1 MCQYQITK
9 YFGRTGNNLL
19 HILSVLFHVEED
31 QVGKCLISPHRLF
44 KFKSTTL
51 RGCICDNVKTFND
64 QILLSLSLHRLK
76 ELYEKYL
83 QTTMKPVTQTYD
95 IGIHIRSGDI
105 FQGKGHGLYVQPPLY
120 FYEKI
125 INENPEKTKVIVF
138 ENINNPVIV
147 VLMQQYK
154 NDPNIVFQSN
164 TLEAD
169 IMTLS
174 QCRTMV
180 CSVGTFCLVSFVI
193 STSIEK
199 LVIPDY
205 FVKNQWFTFDNVATE
220 IIELPGYYTGK
231 WANTKEQNEKIITYN
246 DALIKT

>member
-1 MCQYQITK
+1 MSFYKIDK
-9 YFGRTGNNLL
+9 YTGRTGNNLL
-19 HILSVLFHVEED
+19 HILSFLHIVENDKVE
-31 QVGKCLISPHRLF
+31 KYSILPHKIFSLKKGVYLDSSVNAYTVTVF
-44 KFKSTTL
+44 DKE
-51 RGCICDNVKTFND
+51 
-64 QILLSLSLHRLK
+64 ILLSLSLHRLK

-105 FQGKGHGLYVQPPLY
+105 FLGKGHGLYVQPPLY

-125 INENPEKTKVIVF
+125 INENPEKTKVVVF

-147 VLMQQYK
+147 VLMQKYK

-164 TLEAD
+164 TLETD

-174 QCRTMV
+174 QCHTMV
-180 CSVGTFCLVSFVI
+180 CSVGTFCLVPFTI

-205 FVKNQWFTFDNVATE
+205 FVKNIWFTFDNVATE

-231 WANTKEQNEKIITYN
+231 WANTKEQRDKIITYDN
-246 DALIKT
+246 NAN